1 MFDGRWIADQV
12 NLFIDGDAGTTAYRF
27 NGNFESVGFLKYDVT
42 NLAYF
47 LPGRERGVVIGVGGG
62 RDVLSAALFGLKEI
76 TAVELNPILVDLQL
90 RDAGLLRFTNL
101 AAIPGVR
108 FIAEEG
114 RSWLARNRDFFD
126 VI

>member
-1 MFDGRWIADQV
+1 PRDWSSDV
-12 NLFIDGDAGTTAYRF
+12 CSSDL
-27 NGNFESVGFLKYDVT
+27 GNFENVEFLKYDVT

-47 LPGRERGVVIGVGGG
+47 LPGRERGLVIGVGGG

-90 RDAGLLRFTNL
+90 QDAGLLHFTNL

-108 FIAEEG
+108 FVADEG
-114 RSWLARNRDFFD
+114 RSWLARSRESFD
-126 VI
+126 VIQMSLVDTWAA